1 MDMTLRIEVFAQDID
16 QAGRFY
22 RDVLGFE
29 ELSRQPRYLW
39 MGRGSARIG
48 IGAAGEPI
56 DPALR
61 RVPAGTEI
69 VLEVDDIDAEY
80 ERVRATGWPVEG
92 AVQLQEWGLRD
103 FRLFD
108 ADGYYLR
115 LTSRSARQAAGR

>member
-1 MDMTLRIEVFAQDID
+1 MEMTLRIEVFTQDLD
-16 QAGRFY
+16 RAGQFY

-39 MGRGSARIG
+39 MGRGTARIG
-48 IGAAGEPI
+48 IGATAEPV
-56 DPALR
+56 DPAAR
-61 RVPAGTEI
+61 RVPTGTEI

-92 AVQLQEWGLRD
+92 DVQLQEWGLRD

-115 LTSRSARQAAGR
+115 LTSRPVRQAAGG

>member
-1 MDMTLRIEVFAQDID
+1 MEMTLRIEVFAGDVD

-29 ELSRQPRYLW
+29 ELSRQPGYLW
-39 MGRGSARIG
+39 MGRGSVRIG
-48 IGAAGEPI
+48 IGAATELV
-56 DPALR
+56 DPAVR
-61 RVPAGTEI
+61 RVPYGTEI

-80 ERVRATGWPVEG
+80 ERVRATGWPLEG
-92 AVQLQEWGLRD
+92 DVQLQQWGLRD

-115 LTSRSARQAAGR
+115 LTSRPVRQAARR

>member
-29 ELSRQPRYLW
+29 ELSRQARYLW

-48 IGAAGEPI
+48 IGAAAEPI

-80 ERVRATGWPVEG
+80 ERVRGTGWPVEG

-115 LTSRSARQAAGR
+115 LTSRSARQAAGG

>member
-1 MDMTLRIEVFAQDID
+1 MEMTLRVEVFTQDLD
-16 QAGRFY
+16 RAGRFY

-39 MGRGSARIG
+39 MGRGTARIG
-48 IGAAGEPI
+48 IGATTDPI
-56 DPALR
+56 DPAVR
-61 RVPAGTEI
+61 RVPHGTEI

-80 ERVRATGWPVEG
+80 QRVCATGWPVEG
-92 AVQLQEWGLRD
+92 DLRLQDWGLRD

-115 LTSRSARQAAGR
+115 LTSRPVQQAARR